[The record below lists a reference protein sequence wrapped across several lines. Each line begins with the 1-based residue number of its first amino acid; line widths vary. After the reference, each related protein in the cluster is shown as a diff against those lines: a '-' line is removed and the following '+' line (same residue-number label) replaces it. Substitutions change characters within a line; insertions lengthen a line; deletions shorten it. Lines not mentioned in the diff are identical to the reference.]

1 VSNPDHFF
9 DEVNEEVR
17 RERLK
22 GAALRYG
29 WVAAL
34 AVLLVVG
41 GAGVWEWRKHQA
53 RESAE
58 AFGDEMIA
66 ALQVE
71 DATARHG
78 TFEAIA
84 ARETGGRRALA
95 SMLAADAAAEA
106 GEPASAARALSSV
119 GGDASLA
126 PAWRELARLRQVVA
140 AGDTMPEADRR
151 AALDELSRPGAPYR
165 ALALEQVA
173 LLQIASGDRET
184 AMTSLRAL
192 LQEPD
197 VTPGLRRRA
206 SQLIVA
212 LGGTLDAG

>member
-1 VSNPDHFF
+1 
-9 DEVNEEVR
+9 
-17 RERLK
+17 
-22 GAALRYG
+22 
-29 WVAAL
+29 
-34 AVLLVVG
+34 
-41 GAGVWEWRKHQA
+41 
-53 RESAE
+53 
-58 AFGDEMIA
+58 
-66 ALQVE
+66 
-71 DATARHG
+71 
-78 TFEAIA
+78 
-84 ARETGGRRALA
+84 
-95 SMLAADAAAEA
+95 
-106 GEPASAARALSSV
+106 
-119 GGDASLA
+119 
-126 PAWRELARLRQVVA
+126 
-140 AGDTMPEADRR
+140 MPEADRR

>member
-1 VSNPDHFF
+1 MSNPDHFF

-29 WVAAL
+29 WIAAL

-58 AFGDEMIA
+58 AFGDDVMA
-66 ALQVE
+66 ALHTD

-78 TFEAIA
+78 AFEAIA
-84 ARETGGRRALA
+84 GRETDGRRALA
-95 SMLAADAAAEA
+95 ALLAADAATEI
-106 GEPASAARALSSV
+106 GEPASAATALAGV
-119 GGDASLA
+119 AGDTALP
-126 PAWRELARLRQVVA
+126 PAWRELARLRQIVA

-165 ALALEQVA
+165 PLALEQVA
-173 LLQIASGDRET
+173 LLEIASGDGQT
-184 AMTSLRAL
+184 ALTTLRAL

>member
-1 VSNPDHFF
+1 MSNPDHFF

-66 ALQVE
+66 ALQAE

-78 TFEAIA
+78 TLEAIA

-95 SMLAADAAAEA
+95 AMLAADAATAA
-106 GEPASAARALSSV
+106 GEPASAANTLAAV
-119 GGDASLA
+119 AGDSSLA
-126 PAWRELARLRQVVA
+126 PAWRELARLRQVIA

-173 LLQIASGDRET
+173 LLEIASGDRET
-184 AMTSLRAL
+184 AMTTLRAL